1 MRKISIGNYK
11 VFFSPYY
18 YSLFDYRILIFKFYL
33 PTLLTDDCERLCA
46 EVDQLLDRS
55 EQAEDLITALS
66 LCNAAVNKARA
77 AMDAPYSNPQTAS
90 FATMKHNACV
100 LRARTLHRK
109 LEEPLHNNLKCK
121 FCLL

>member
-1 MRKISIGNYK
+1 M
-11 VFFSPYY
+11 
-18 YSLFDYRILIFKFYL
+18 
-33 PTLLTDDCERLCA
+33 
-46 EVDQLLDRS
+46 DQLLDRS

-100 LRARTLHRK
+100 LRARSLHRK
-109 LEEPLHNNLKCK
+109 LEEPFHNNLKCEYYA
-121 FCLL
+121 LHLNNAI